1 MNSSITP
8 IPDGLKASAAPDF
21 HQTDSQEASLQI
33 SVIAPV
39 VMMLNELLQR
49 RFLTAYAIGGGIA
62 VLYYTEPVLTY
73 DFDVICAFP
82 DTGPLIDP
90 APMFVYL
97 REQGCLFGKE
107 DRIVIAGVPVQFIPA
122 SAGLVTEALQ
132 HAAPVIISNVPT
144 RILAIEY
151 LIAIMLQLYRPKD
164 RAKLALLINNPA
176 VSVNRVT
183 LADLL
188 TRYELLK
195 KWERYG
201 DVG

>member
-1 MNSSITP
+1 
-8 IPDGLKASAAPDF
+8 
-21 HQTDSQEASLQI
+21 
-33 SVIAPV
+33 
-39 VMMLNELLQR
+39 
-49 RFLTAYAIGGGIA
+49 
-62 VLYYTEPVLTY
+62 VLTY

-82 DTGPLIDP
+82 DTDLLIDP
-90 APMFVYL
+90 PPIFAYL
-97 REQGCLFGKE
+97 KEKGCLFGKE

-122 SAGLVTEALQ
+122 SAGLVAEALQ
-132 HAAPVIISNVPT
+132 HAVSIMISDVPT
-144 RILAIEY
+144 RIVSIEY